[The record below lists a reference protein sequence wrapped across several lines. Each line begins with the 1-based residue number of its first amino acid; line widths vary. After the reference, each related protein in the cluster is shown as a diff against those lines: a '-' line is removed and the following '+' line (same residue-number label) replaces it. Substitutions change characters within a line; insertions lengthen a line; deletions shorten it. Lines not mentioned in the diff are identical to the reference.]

1 MQSKLSFFSE
11 ECPVW
16 RHFRNGDPTAL
27 ARIFNENYESLYC
40 YGKKLVSDEDLVKDS
55 VQNLFLKMWL
65 TREKLTAIKSVR
77 PYLLKSLRRH
87 IGDQIISRN
96 RKKIFHERFNGEF
109 EVTFSHEDFLIA
121 LQTSQEQ
128 SDALVRCLNHL
139 PSRQREAIF
148 LRFYEALEYDKI
160 AEVMSLNVQS
170 VRNLIYQSLKSLKCE
185 LAAPSTF
192 LNNGSTVINNSLINI
207 DSRP

>member
-1 MQSKLSFFSE
+1 MESNFSFFSE

-16 RHFRNGDPTAL
+16 RHFRQGDATAL
-27 ARIFNENYESLYC
+27 ARIFNENYASLYC
-40 YGKKLVSDEDLVKDS
+40 YGKKLVSDEELVKDC

-65 TREKLTAIKSVR
+65 TREKLMPIKSVR

-87 IGDQIISRN
+87 IGDYVVARN
-96 RKKIFHERFNGEF
+96 RKKIFQERFNGEF

-128 SDALVRCLNHL
+128 SDALVRCLNNL

-148 LRFYEALEYDKI
+148 LRFYEGLEYDKI
-160 AEVMSLNVQS
+160 AEVMNLNLQS
-170 VRNLIYQSLKSLKCE
+170 VRNLIYQSLKSIKAD
-185 LAAPSTF
+185 LAVRPGVFVSASV
-192 LNNGSTVINNSLINI
+192 LNIEA
-207 DSRP
+207 RH

>member
-1 MQSKLSFFSE
+1 MESKLSFFSE

-27 ARIFNENYESLYC
+27 ARIFNENYESLYG
-40 YGKKLVSDEDLVKDS
+40 YGKKLASDEELVKDC

-87 IGDQIISRN
+87 IGDQIMSRN
-96 RKKIFHERFNGEF
+96 RKKIFHERFTDEF

-121 LQTSQEQ
+121 LQTTQEQ

-139 PSRQREAIF
+139 PARQREAIF
-148 LRFYEALEYDKI
+148 LRFYEALEYEKI
-160 AEVMSLNVQS
+160 AEVMNLNIQS
-170 VRNLIYQSLKSLKCE
+170 VRNLIYQSLKSIKSE
-185 LAAPSTF
+185 LAVPA
-192 LNNGSTVINNSLINI
+192 TVLINI
-207 DSRP
+207 EGRQ